1 MKNILINVLGMT
13 CSACSNHVEK
23 YLSKQKG
30 IIDVSVNLVMGTALI
45 HYEEDLDIE
54 TISKY
59 INDSGYKYGGIYK
72 INDEQKD
79 NSKKYL
85 IILGIILIIMM
96 YLSMSHMIGL
106 SFFDITK
113 YSSIYSLS
121 LFILTI
127 PFLIFGCDILIK
139 GIKNII
145 RKSPNMDSLVSLG
158 VITSFIYS
166 FVNMILIING
176 NKDLIHHLYF
186 ESCSMIIY
194 FVKLGR
200 VIDHNSKE
208 KTKDAIKDLVRVTPE
223 YAIIKTKNGEKKITI
238 DEVKIGDILT
248 CRSGEKIA
256 VDGEIIK
263 GIAHFDESFIT
274 GESIP
279 VKKKM
284 KDGVLAGSINYDGVV
299 EYKAL
304 KIGPKSTISEM
315 VHLVMNSLNSK
326 MKITRITDKI
336 SSYFVPMII
345 LIAVITF
352 IIYLLLGHSFNESL
366 IRLVT
371 VLVVAC
377 PCAIG
382 LATPLAIVT
391 SIGTLSKN
399 NLLVKSSETL
409 EIIPKIDTIVFD
421 KTGTLTNGKLE
432 INKIYNYSKYNDKDL
447 LNIISNLENNS
458 IHPIANA
465 FKKYLKNT
473 LEIKNYQELP
483 GIGIKGKINT
493 HEYILGN
500 NKILKN
506 IVNDKQDDEKELL
519 NKGNSII
526 YVLEDNNIIAL
537 IGVRDTIRSD
547 AINTIKKL
555 QDKKIYML
563 SGDNKITSDIIAKEI
578 GISNVQSEVSPKNKI
593 EFIKELKNNNHYVI
607 MVGDGINDAASLV
620 EADVGISFKSSTDI
634 ASNSANVIITNDKLK
649 EIITLIRISN
659 KTVKIIKE
667 NLFWAFFYNILM
679 IPIAIGLFKD
689 IKINPMIASFM
700 MMLSSLTVVFNTLRL
715 RRDKDV

>member
-1 MKNILINVLGMT
+1 MKKIIIRVDGMT

-59 INDSGYKYGGIYK
+59 INESGYKYGGIYK
-72 INDEQKD
+72 INDEKKG

-145 RKSPNMDSLVSLG
+145 KKSPNMDSLVSLG

-200 VIDHNSKE
+200 VIDHHSKE

-345 LIAVITF
+345 LTSIITF

-506 IVNDKQDDEKELL
+506 IVNDNQDDEKELL

-563 SGDNKITSDIIAKEI
+563 SGDNKITSNIIAKEI
-578 GISNVQSEVSPKNKI
+578 GITNVQSEVSPKDKI